1 MAVGPSTTR
10 GMRQVEERVGMG
22 IHAYLL
28 DRYVIQQR
36 SMQEI
41 ADESGADKAT
51 VSRWIH
57 HFGITPRYIGY
68 RGRRPAA

>member
-1 MAVGPSTTR
+1 
-10 GMRQVEERVGMG
+10 MG

-41 ADESGADKAT
+41 ADETGADKAT
-51 VSRWIH
+51 VSRWLRQ
-57 HFGITPRYIGY
+57 FGVTPRYIGY
-68 RGRRPAA
+68 RGRRSADDVA